1 MTPPLLHVVCPNC
14 GAVNRIPDGRPAR
27 GAKCGKCHQPLF
39 SGKSAPADALSFER
53 HLARND
59 IPVVVDFWA
68 PWCGPCRTMSPAL
81 ERAAAQLEP
90 RIRLLK
96 VNIDQEQALAQ
107 RFNILSIPTLMMFA
121 GGRPVARSTGA
132 MSAHDITSWVEA
144 NEP

>member
-1 MTPPLLHVVCPNC
+1 
-14 GAVNRIPDGRPAR
+14 
-27 GAKCGKCHQPLF
+27 
-39 SGKSAPADALSFER
+39 
-53 HLARND
+53 
-59 IPVVVDFWA
+59 
-68 PWCGPCRTMSPAL
+68 MSPAL

-121 GGRPVARSTGA
+121 GGRPVARSAGA